1 VVVAE
6 NERTITGLQGA
17 LCLLTKQPTGGPHR
31 QTRVC
36 PSHRHPCAPSR
47 ASQGRG
53 RFSWKVAYIRSWSRC
68 PRQPSAWTRS
78 PSPSSPKRVGT
89 ESGRSENAQT
99 PHSPMRTSPL
109 VDHPWKIQ
117 RSTLHRQSSRGDP
130 NPTPEARANSR
141 ICDAPL
147 SNNPLTLLDTFRA
160 FHERDF
166 CVEIRPNSEREVAS
180 EIKTLRKES
189 GRVPLQRERRRQRT
203 RGNGGRG
210 RPPGSSPPPRGVA
223 NSGGQWRNQEFSVG
237 GAGSTN
243 IIDISPIIF
252 NLQHSIIDTFLI
264 SSRMENNA

>member
-78 PSPSSPKRVGT
+78 PSPSSPKRVET
-89 ESGRSENAQT
+89 ECGRSENAQT

-166 CVEIRPNSEREVAS
+166 CVEIRPNSER
-180 EIKTLRKES
+180 
-189 GRVPLQRERRRQRT
+189 GRIRNKNSAEREREGPTSEREAAEMAAAAENERKW
-203 RGNGGRG
+203 
-210 RPPGSSPPPRGVA
+210 RPRPTSWELSASSRSSQLRWASASSSSPSWPPKPLRSLNREECNVCC
-223 NSGGQWRNQEFSVG
+223 S
-237 GAGSTN
+237 
-243 IIDISPIIF
+243 
-252 NLQHSIIDTFLI
+252 
-264 SSRMENNA
+264 